1 MLETAAVWWVV
12 YYFSLG
18 DIIEHDEV
26 TEHGDEA
33 EQAQAGHYVDHS
45 VLQIKLSWRAEK

>member
-33 EQAQAGHYVDHS
+33 DESQPCHDVDDS
-45 VLQIKLSWRAEK
+45 VLQTKLS